1 MQRERRRDPYPWT
14 WEIPAAV
21 ALATLFVNVI
31 GIQLGRSVANL
42 VAGAGWTWPDANAG
56 AFPSPI
62 GTAFWTSLPGV
73 LGGHADAGLPSPAP
87 DGLAGRGL
95 VWVSL
100 ALTEVALLTATVWL
114 GAWAYQRWG
123 PGRMRGMATAA
134 EAEKLLGVTRLR
146 KVAGIDV
153 NIVTYRTSPDILA
166 ALIRGEVDVAIESP
180 TAFSGAL
187 ENNQAKLLA
196 VTGSQRNPTYPD
208 VPTAQEAGVEGYEV
222 VGWNALYTLAG
233 TPDDIIKKLND
244 AMFEVAGM
252 PEIQKRFMELGTSA
266 RALTPD
272 EMAAQFEKD
281 RARWAEVIESAG
293 IEKR

>member
-1 MQRERRRDPYPWT
+1 MQRERRRNPYPWT
-14 WEIPAAV
+14 WEIPVAV
-21 ALATLFVNVI
+21 ALATLFVIVI

-42 VAGAGWTWPDANAG
+42 LAGAGWTWPDANAG

-73 LGGHADAGLPSPAP
+73 LGGHADAGLPSPTP

-146 KVAGIDV
+146 KVAGIVRPDLYGKHAAATPAPV
-153 NIVTYRTSPDILA
+153 QRTAGDLTDTEQPGPHLGHGLSPW
-166 ALIRGEVDVAIESP
+166 
-180 TAFSGAL
+180 
-187 ENNQAKLLA
+187 LLHGRR
-196 VTGSQRNPTYPD
+196 TK
-208 VPTAQEAGVEGYEV
+208 E
-222 VGWNALYTLAG
+222 
-233 TPDDIIKKLND
+233 
-244 AMFEVAGM
+244 
-252 PEIQKRFMELGTSA
+252 
-266 RALTPD
+266 
-272 EMAAQFEKD
+272 D
-281 RARWAEVIESAG
+281 R
-293 IEKR
+293 